1 MEKRD
6 YYEVLGISKGA
17 SEKEIKKAYRKLAK
31 QYHPDVNKEGG
42 AEDKFKEVQEAY
54 EVLSDSSKRSAY
66 DQYGHAGTEGF
77 GAGGSSGFSGFDF
90 NQGGAPFDMGD
101 IFGSFFGGGGFS
113 DFGFGG
119 GRRQNDLRGSDL
131 RYKIRLDFME
141 SIKGGEY
148 EIEVDREIACEHC
161 KGSGSDTGK
170 SKTCDTCKGQ
180 GRVQRVQQ
188 SILGQMAFV
197 TECSTCHGT
206 GSVPEKVCRKCDGSG
221 VVGSTQKVK
230 IKIPKGA
237 YDGMVLRFRGSGSAG
252 KSGYDS
258 GDLYVE
264 LEVEP
269 HEKFERREYDIY
281 SDEHISVKTAVL
293 GDTIGVDTV
302 DGVVKLKIPSGT
314 QPSTIFRIKGKGC
327 NVLGNEERR
336 GDHYVR
342 VVVDIPKKLSRQE
355 RKLWEGIGS

>member
-6 YYEVLGISKGA
+6 YYEVLGIPKGS

-31 QYHPDVNKEGG
+31 KYHPDVNKDDG
-42 AEDKFKEVQEAY
+42 AEKSFREVQEAY
-54 EVLSDSSKRSAY
+54 EILSDTSKRSAY

-77 GAGGSSGFSGFDF
+77 NPGGAGGFSGFDF

-101 IFGSFFGGGGFS
+101 IFGSFFGGGFGGFS
-113 DFGFGG
+113 NER
-119 GRRQNDLRGSDL
+119 GRDLRGSDL

-141 SIKGGEY
+141 AIKGGDF
-148 EIEVDREIACEHC
+148 EIRVDRDIECDRC
-161 KGSGSDTGK
+161 DGSGSDTGK
-170 SKTCDTCKGQ
+170 TKTCDVCKGQ

-206 GSVPEKVCRKCDGSG
+206 GSVPEKLCTKCDGNG
-221 VVGSTQKVK
+221 VIGSTEKVK
-230 IKIPKGA
+230 VKIPKGA

-252 KSGYDS
+252 KGGHES
-258 GDLYVE
+258 GDLFIE

-269 HEKFERREYDIY
+269 HDKFERREYDIY
-281 SDEHISVKTAVL
+281 SDEHIGVKVAVL
-293 GDTIGVDTV
+293 GDTVEVDTV
-302 DGVVKLKIPSGT
+302 DGVVKLKIPAGT
-314 QPSTIFRIKGKGC
+314 QPGTIFRIKGKGA

-336 GDHYVR
+336 GDQYVR
-342 VVVDIPKKLSRQE
+342 IVVDIPKKLSKQE
-355 RKLWEGIGS
+355 RRLWEEMGE